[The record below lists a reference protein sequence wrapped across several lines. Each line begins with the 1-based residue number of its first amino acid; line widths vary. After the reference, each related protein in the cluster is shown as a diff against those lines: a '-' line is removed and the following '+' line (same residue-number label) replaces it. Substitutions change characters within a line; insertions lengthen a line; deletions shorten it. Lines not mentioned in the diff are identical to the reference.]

1 MLTSPPE
8 KGVRSFGNHADKAE
22 RLLATNFDSHPL
34 SFHARAT
41 KYAVSRPVKAV
52 QDKYVV

>member
-8 KGVRSFGNHADKAE
+8 EGVGSFGNHADKAE

>member
-8 KGVRSFGNHADKAE
+8 KGVGSFANHAHKAE

-34 SFHARAT
+34 SFHAT